1 MSVHTPPSTGSD
13 SRPLRSPEPPHHSSR
28 SRAVRRLKR
37 REATA
42 GILFVLPTLVIF
54 AVFKFFPIAGAGAM
68 SLTRYRL
75 NGDVTW
81 LGAENYTRLFD
92 DPHFWQSLGVTTGYV
107 LVFVPLIIV
116 VSLAGALLLNQ
127 LVRFSGTFRAVL
139 FLPYLSSFV
148 MAGIVWSWI
157 FDGDGPLNAALG
169 GLGVDPVPFLT
180 GDQFLVLA
188 SLALVSVWKGF
199 GYSMLVF
206 LAGLKAQPA
215 EVHEAARMDGAN
227 SLQAF
232 RHVTLP
238 LLKPVMFFVLVIE
251 TIIGFQV
258 FDTIYVMTGGGPNR
272 ASHSLI
278 YFLYDEGFKF
288 LDFGYAAAIGMVLF
302 VIVLVLSLVQRRL
315 VEGKETK

>member
-1 MSVHTPPSTGSD
+1 MQPAT
-13 SRPLRSPEPPHHSSR
+13 RSK
-28 SRAVRRLKR
+28 AARRLRR

-42 GILFVLPTLVIF
+42 GILFVLPTLLIF
-54 AVFKFFPIAGAGAM
+54 GVFKFFPIAGAGAM
-68 SLTRYRL
+68 SLTRYSL
-75 NGDVTW
+75 NGEVSW
-81 LGAENYTRLFD
+81 LGTENYTRLFS
-92 DPHFWQSLGVTTGYV
+92 DPNFWKSLGATMTYV
-107 LVFVPLIIV
+107 AIFVPLIIV
-116 VSLAGALLLNQ
+116 VSLVGALLLDR

-148 MAGIVWSWI
+148 MAGIIWSWI
-157 FDGDGPLNAALG
+157 FSTEGPLNAALG
-169 GLGVDPVPFLT
+169 GLGMGPVLFLS
-180 GDQFLVLA
+180 GDQWLVLGCV
-188 SLALVSVWKGF
+188 ALVSVWKGF

-215 EVHEAARMDGAN
+215 EVHEAARIDGA
-227 SLQAF
+227 SSWQVF

-272 ASHSLI
+272 ASHTLI

-302 VIVLVLSLVQRRL
+302 AVVLVLSLVQRHF
-315 VEGKETK
+315 VEGKETS